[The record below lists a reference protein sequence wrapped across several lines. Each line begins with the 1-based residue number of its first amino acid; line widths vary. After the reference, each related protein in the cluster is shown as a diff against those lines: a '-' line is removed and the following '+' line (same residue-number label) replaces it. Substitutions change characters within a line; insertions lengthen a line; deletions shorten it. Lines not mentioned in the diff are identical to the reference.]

1 MTEYEVAS
9 LFNELFTAMLT
20 AVETF
25 MAALFAMLA
34 TAYFVASKLTR
45 IMSATIIGLFTLF
58 SVEFIFFAFA
68 ASRRVAGFGSQ
79 LESLVSPSGSDLSW
93 LYFVPAVAPIVPA
106 VVAAI
111 LLAAYVAAL
120 IFFLQARRGSLVA

>member
-34 TAYFVASKLTR
+34 TAYFVAPKLTR

-79 LESLVSPSGSDLSW
+79 LDSLVSPSGSDLSW

-106 VVAAI
+106 VVATI